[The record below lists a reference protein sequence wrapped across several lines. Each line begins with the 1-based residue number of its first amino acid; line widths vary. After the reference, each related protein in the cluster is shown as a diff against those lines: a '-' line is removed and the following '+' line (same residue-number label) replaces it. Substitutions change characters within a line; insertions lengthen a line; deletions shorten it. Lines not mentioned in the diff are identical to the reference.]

1 MMIGMNFAEYYGIGI
16 GNGNGNWVNDVHNEV
31 VIDLFENQDEV
42 VEVGRG
48 RYPVLKEGAYD
59 FIYEKVVEAAGPLL
73 DDIVYGI
80 LDSLYRGIIDAGPY
94 KEMLEDWFEQEYI
107 DWEEMYPAGV
117 PLEEY
122 MGETGT
128 VAGRKI

>member
-1 MMIGMNFAEYYGIGI
+1 MNFAEYYGIDCRD
-16 GNGNGNWVNDVHNEV
+16 WVNDVRSEV
-31 VIDLFENQDEV
+31 AVDLFENQGEV
-42 VEVGRG
+42 VNQGE

-80 LDSLYRGIIDAGPY
+80 LDSLYRDIIDAGPY
-94 KEMLEDWFEQEYI
+94 KGVLEDWFEQEYI

-122 MGETGT
+122 MGEAGT
-128 VAGRKI
+128 VAGRKLQ